1 MRFPISSY
9 RKTWKNQEICRRL
22 LQNQE
27 KIILSSQLTLTP
39 ILCWAKT
46 CARDLQTVCATTKTC
61 SGHSSKQSISIE
73 RLQHCCCCPCCNP
86 EYKKKPCNRTL
97 CLWAIDAGKRQTWI
111 EHVTIRSLQLLLT
124 KEAVKLIKWQK
135 NYSTDFCVEKNF
147 WLLHI
152 TSGLRT
158 RGIFLVN
165 PNSHDPVLI
174 VSRVGVGFETCF
186 SVISSESYHR
196 PVHVVLLDVRCHGNS
211 PRDLY
216 HRSNFWEDE
225 RIRNKNTN
233 EENWIITNQS
243 PSLHYKQ
250 SITSHKTS

>member
-111 EHVTIRSLQLLLT
+111 EHVTIRTLRCWWYRVEIFEHMNQQF
-124 KEAVKLIKWQK
+124 WQ
-135 NYSTDFCVEKNF
+135 NF
-147 WLLHI
+147 
-152 TSGLRT
+152 
-158 RGIFLVN
+158 V
-165 PNSHDPVLI
+165 
-174 VSRVGVGFETCF
+174 
-186 SVISSESYHR
+186 
-196 PVHVVLLDVRCHGNS
+196 
-211 PRDLY
+211 
-216 HRSNFWEDE
+216 
-225 RIRNKNTN
+225 
-233 EENWIITNQS
+233 
-243 PSLHYKQ
+243 PSLFLARAHFARFTNFQYCTKFWVQ
-250 SITSHKTS
+250 FWAQYWS